1 MEFFRLNLKLLL
13 KIPALGN
20 FFSII
25 RIYYGF
31 VGLFRFVIAF
41 ILSLLNSIF
50 ESIGFILLIPFANML
65 LSGKETLGDLG
76 LFNQFSF
83 ISADVLSF
91 DENLLVIILVTLFLL
106 KIIVVFFSN
115 FYTSYF
121 TAKLISEV
129 SGNFLSLFGEMRYSK
144 FASYN
149 ATFLQNLLLSDLK
162 IFSGAFTYLLNFLFF
177 GVNFIILTW
186 LSTVIGSQLLLY
198 FILPGI
204 GLAFF
209 YIIIS
214 KILKRNSFELAKE
227 NDQYLDKIKE
237 FIVGFRYF
245 KATSQFS
252 KLFRKVYSNLI
263 AIQNTRVKSGIADS
277 LTKSIPESFVAIC
290 FVLILF
296 YHVRILHSN
305 IPILLVNIG
314 LLLRVLQS
322 GISCFGN
329 WVGLMNF
336 NQSIQ
341 RINSGFIELEM
352 TKEFINP
359 KGFHPDSFKKIKF
372 DNVSFSN
379 EDKIIFE
386 GLSFEIKKGEKI
398 GVIGQSGSGKT
409 TFINLILGLLDP
421 NGGKLLFNDV
431 DYKDCNLNSIRSLCG
446 LIEQKS
452 LFFKDTLLNNV
463 SVWDENIS
471 PTEVAYLLGKVNI
484 AANQK
489 ALTESVKSEHH
500 FSGGELQRISLV
512 RELIRKCSLLILD
525 EPTSSLDSHTEEKVI
540 KTINEVLE
548 EETVIHI
555 THKPYLLKDY
565 DKILHFENARCRV
578 YSNLK
583 EWETRN

>member
-1 MEFFRLNLKLLL
+1 MQ
-13 KIPALGN
+13 IASIGN

-25 RIYYGF
+25 KIYYGF
-31 VGLFRFVIAF
+31 VGPFRFVTAF
-41 ILSLLNSIF
+41 VLSLFNSIF
-50 ESIGFILLIPFANML
+50 ESIGFILLIPFANLL
-65 LSGKETLGDLG
+65 LSGKETLSSLG
-76 LFNQFSF
+76 IFNQ
-83 ISADVLSF
+83 LSF
-91 DENLLVIILVTLFLL
+91 VFGEAFSINENLLVVFLVSLFLL
-106 KIIVVFFSN
+106 KIIIVFFSN

-129 SGNFLSLFGEMRYSK
+129 SGKFLKLFGEMRYVK

-149 ATFLQNLLLSDLK
+149 STFLQNLLLSDLK

-177 GVNFIILTW
+177 GVNFLILTW
-186 LSTVIGSQLLLY
+186 LSIVIGSQLLLY
-198 FILPGI
+198 FIFPGI
-204 GLAFF
+204 ALVIF

-214 KILKRNSFELAKE
+214 KVLKRNSYELAKE

-237 FIVGFRYF
+237 FITGFRYF

-252 KLFRKVYSNLI
+252 KLFRKVSASLI
-263 AIQNTRVKSGIADS
+263 SIQNTRVRSGIADS
-277 LTKSIPESFVAIC
+277 LTKSIPESFIAIC

-296 YHVRILHSN
+296 YHVRVLNSN

-341 RINSGFIELEM
+341 RINGGFFELEM
-352 TKEFINP
+352 NKEFVNP
-359 KGFHPDSFKKIKF
+359 TGLNVGSFKRVKF
-372 DNVSFSN
+372 DNVSFSTDDN
-379 EDKIIFE
+379 IIFE
-386 GLSFEIKKGEKI
+386 GLSFEINKGEKI
-398 GVIGQSGSGKT
+398 GIIGQSGSGKT
-409 TFINLILGLLDP
+409 TFINLILGLLEP
-421 NGGKLLFNDV
+421 SGGKLFFNDLE
-431 DYKDCNLNSIRSLCG
+431 YKNCNLDSIRSLCG

-452 LFFKDTLLNNV
+452 IFFKDTLINNV
-463 SVWDENIS
+463 SVWDEKIS
-471 PTEVAYLLGKVNI
+471 TEEVVHLLEKVNI
-484 AANQK
+484 SVNQK
-489 ALTESVKSEHH
+489 SLLEIEKSEHH
-500 FSGGELQRISLV
+500 FSGGELQRISLI

-540 KTINEVLE
+540 ETINEVLK

-555 THKPYLLKDY
+555 THKPYLLKNY
-565 DKILHFENARCRV
+565 DKILHFENARCKV
-578 YSNLK
+578 YSNFS